1 MALEVK
7 VYFYKSPTEYEVID
21 KMEVESRETVLEV
34 KSKLLMYYGLT
45 DNPVDPFCLGTAMN
59 PDPPGE
65 TPLSTLKMR
74 SGAFLVFRR
83 ASVPPPPSPSTVGG
97 VLLSIREGPSRKIL
111 LSTPDADRLGVDH
124 GDLVR
129 LCDPVSGL
137 GVVGKVEVSAM
148 LSQGACEVDQTFI
161 DSLGSSEDM
170 EVSAE
175 RFDSGKLRAVTGV
188 TFGIRPIAGMSE
200 SDAVIHVRQ
209 KESALLAFMDKA
221 IIMKGQKFRWDEANV
236 LVYVLDTQP
245 PLGADEVAMISNEIL
260 GEYSYQPWGVEPN
273 FDGLLLIDLS
283 FSMNNKDMLVKNMDQ
298 AIKYLGSG
306 FEDPNTKSFL
316 EAFVDGQRCSRLEGA
331 ILAAI
336 MYLAGKIGRGKGER
350 VSIILFSEGAT
361 IIDFGGALYY
371 DATLHKDIA
380 TIARRILTTTNA
392 MDMLGTNMAGAI
404 ETALSVAQGFGRDKM
419 KMMVI
424 LTDGY
429 PDDEARV
436 RELVSSLVAPRPD
449 LVVFAAGIG
458 EEVNQKFMDE
468 ITTTTG
474 GEAIQVHSLDE
485 LAQWYSNLARKL
497 EFKGRR

>member
-1 MALEVK
+1 MSLEVRVLFCK
-7 VYFYKSPTEYEVID
+7 TPTECETID
-21 KMEVESRETVLEV
+21 KMEVESRDTVLDV
-34 KSKLLMYYGLT
+34 RNKLLMYYGLT
-45 DNPVDPFCLGTAMN
+45 DNAVDPYCLGTPSH
-59 PDPPGE
+59 PDPPGD
-65 TPLSTLKMR
+65 TPLSGLKLR
-74 SGAFLVFRR
+74 SGATLIFRR
-83 ASVPPPPSPSTVGG
+83 SSVPPPPPPPSLGG
-97 VLLSIREGPSRKIL
+97 LALSIREGPSRKVL
-111 LSTPDADRLGVDH
+111 LSPTDAGALAVDH

-129 LCDPVSGL
+129 LSDPVSGL
-137 GVVGKVEVSAM
+137 GVVGKVEVSSM
-148 LSQGACEVDQTFI
+148 ISQGICQVDQTFI

-170 EVSAE
+170 EVNVD
-175 RFDSGKLRAVTGV
+175 RFDSSKLRAVTGI
-188 TFGIRPIAGMSE
+188 TFGIRPISGMSE
-200 SDAVIHVRQ
+200 SDAVLHVRQ

-221 IIMKGQKFRWDEANV
+221 IIMKGQKFRWDQANV

-245 PLGADEVAMISNEIL
+245 SLGADEVAMISNEIL

-298 AIKYLGSG
+298 AIKYLGAG
-306 FEDPNTKSFL
+306 FDDPNTKGFL
-316 EAFVDGQRCSRLEGA
+316 EAFQDGQRCSRLEGA

-350 VSIILFSEGAT
+350 VSIILFSETAAV
-361 IIDFGGALYY
+361 IDFDGAQYY
-371 DATLHKDIA
+371 DATLHKDIGS
-380 TIARRILTTTNA
+380 IARKILTATNA
-392 MDMLGTNMAGAI
+392 VDMLGTNMAGAI
-404 ETALSVAQGFGRDKM
+404 DTALSVAQGFSRDKM

-436 RELVSSLVAPRPD
+436 RELISTMVAPRPD

-458 EEVNQKFMDE
+458 EEVNEKFMGE

-485 LAQWYSNLARKL
+485 LASWYSNLARKL